1 MFSFLSLVFSFLL
14 LNCLFVLRR
23 NKIVKIC
30 AIICTQPRYFQYEIT
45 NKCWWVTI
53 IKMNLRIFSTVQ
65 IYLVCSW
72 HWKKNS
78 VYSVHELASFPIRQ
92 CRHVCLPCACVRSMN
107 IQMFKKYEKHLNIQ
121 KNVLNAKYSAK
132 DRCLYVSL
140 CFVLT
145 FSSYSRFPLSIPSD
159 AHMCMCVCFC
169 LKPLT
174 ENKF

>member
-1 MFSFLSLVFSFLL
+1 MCDHLYSTKILPVRNNNQMLASNYHQNEFADIFNCSNLFGVFVAL
-14 LNCLFVLRR
+14 
-23 NKIVKIC
+23 
-30 AIICTQPRYFQYEIT
+30 
-45 NKCWWVTI
+45 
-53 IKMNLRIFSTVQ
+53 
-65 IYLVCSW
+65 
-72 HWKKNS
+72 KKNS

-121 KNVLNAKYSAK
+121 KNVLNAKYATK

-145 FSSYSRFPLSIPSD
+145 FSSYSRFPLSVPSD